1 MAAKKSSRVNVKY
14 KTQYRVRNWAEYD
27 RSLTKRGDV
36 TVWFD
41 EYAIETWTPPST
53 GKRGGQRRYSNLA
66 IVTALTLR
74 AVFHLPLRQAEGF
87 LNSILRLMGLN
98 LTSPD
103 HTTLSRRNKD
113 VDVPRL
119 GREHDGPIH
128 LTVDST
134 GLKILGDGEWHR
146 KKHGTKRRRTWRKL
160 HIGVDGEGFIV
171 ASVLSASGAG
181 DAAQV
186 PDLLDQVNE
195 EIECFT
201 GDGAY
206 DTRGVY
212 EAVVG
217 HQDDPVKI
225 VIPPRKGAATSEAFT
240 HAATLRNRNV
250 EAVDE
255 LGRRRWKKESGYHR
269 QGRVENTIYRYK
281 RILGGR
287 LRAIDPE
294 SQKREA
300 LIGCNVLNRMA
311 ELGMPRSCAAG

>member
-1 MAAKKSSRVNVKY
+1 MHPKY

-41 EYAIETWTPPST
+41 DDAVAAWTPPKN
-53 GKRGGQRRYSNLA
+53 GRRGAQPLYSNLA

-74 AVFHLPLRQAEGF
+74 AVFHLPLRQTEGF
-87 LNSILRLMGLN
+87 LNSILRLMGLDIAA
-98 LTSPD
+98 PD
-103 HTTLSRRNKD
+103 HTTLSRRNRD

-119 GREHDGPIH
+119 VRTHDGPIH
-128 LTVDST
+128 LIVDST

-146 KKHGTKRRRTWRKL
+146 HKHKATSRRRWRKL
-160 HIGVDGEGFIV
+160 HIGVDADGFIV
-171 ASVLSASGAG
+171 ASVLTESSVG

-186 PDLLDQVNE
+186 PELLDQVDE
-195 EIECFT
+195 EIECFI

-206 DTRGVY
+206 DTGGVY
-212 EAVVG
+212 AAIAE
-217 HQDDPVKI
+217 HRDQPVKI
-225 VIPPRKGAATSEAFT
+225 VIPPRKGAAISTSST
-240 HAATLRNRNV
+240 HAATLRNRSV

-269 QGRVENTIYRYK
+269 QGRVENTFYRYK